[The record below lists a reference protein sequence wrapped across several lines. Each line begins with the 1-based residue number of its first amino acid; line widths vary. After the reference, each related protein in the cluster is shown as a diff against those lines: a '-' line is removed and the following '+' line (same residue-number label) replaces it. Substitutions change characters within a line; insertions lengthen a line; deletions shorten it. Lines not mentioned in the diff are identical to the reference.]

1 VIDYQYFYLFGD
13 LVIFL
18 PIWVILFLLRRDLHK
33 ELIISGL
40 FGALAA
46 AISEPFFLMD
56 YWRPPYFFYF
66 PIGFGLEDLIFN
78 FLCAGIAAVL
88 YEFILGK
95 HLSRRRDHHHH
106 WILIS
111 IISIIVLISTFIA
124 INIGSSINSIYVLFM
139 MLLLWSLVLLFYRH
153 DLLKDALLSAVFFA
167 FFYFFAFLIILKIYP
182 EAVTRF
188 WLLKNL
194 SGIFILGIPI
204 EELLFAFF
212 TGLAVGPFYEFMCGL
227 KIKDRN

>member
-1 VIDYQYFYLFGD
+1 
-13 LVIFL
+13 
-18 PIWVILFLLRRDLHK
+18 
-33 ELIISGL
+33 
-40 FGALAA
+40 
-46 AISEPFFLMD
+46 
-56 YWRPPYFFYF
+56 
-66 PIGFGLEDLIFN
+66 
-78 FLCAGIAAVL
+78 
-88 YEFILGK
+88 
-95 HLSRRRDHHHH
+95 
-106 WILIS
+106 
-111 IISIIVLISTFIA
+111 
-124 INIGSSINSIYVLFM
+124 